1 MEEDKGGRS
10 QMKYRR
16 LELSSKISDPDE
28 KLLKLRIRIERIVFV
43 KSVHLEMNGPTTRKF
58 GRRKM

>member
-1 MEEDKGGRS
+1 
-10 QMKYRR
+10 MKYRR
-16 LELSSKISDPDE
+16 LELSSKIFDPDE